1 MNLSS
6 IALPSRRGILSLIA
20 VVALL
25 ATLVAAFP
33 AHAASS
39 ETLRYWVKRDGT
51 PIGEHI
57 VAFQRD
63 GDKLTVSLNT
73 DLAVKV
79 AFITAFRFEHTS
91 TETWKGNRLLALSSR
106 TNDDGTNHEV
116 SAAAGPDGLTVVAD
130 GVSRVVPADTLVH
143 DQWNPA
149 NLQRNTLLS
158 IFDGQPMQVAFT
170 QGPTEAVDVNG
181 TPVEATRWE
190 SSGDLQRTFWFDAD
204 DRLVKVRFESRGST
218 VTYELR

>member
-1 MNLSS
+1 MTLSS
-6 IALPSRRGILSLIA
+6 FLLPSRRTILGLIA
-20 VVALL
+20 VASVIAAL
-25 ATLVAAFP
+25 AAAFP
-33 AHAASS
+33 AHAAT

-51 PIGEHI
+51 PIGEH
-57 VAFQRD
+57 VVTFDRE
-63 GDKLTVSLNT
+63 GDRTTVSLKT

-79 AFITAFRFEHTS
+79 AFITAFRFEHES
-91 TETWKGNRLLALSSR
+91 TETWKDGQLVALSSR

-116 SAAAGPDGLTVVAD
+116 SAAAGPEGLTVVAD

-149 NLQRNTLLS
+149 NLQRDTLLS
-158 IFDGQPMQVAFT
+158 IFDGQPMQVSFT
-170 QGPTEAVDVNG
+170 KGPTESIDVDG
-181 TPVEATRWE
+181 KTMEATRWQA
-190 SSGDLQRTFWFDAD
+190 SGDLDRTFWFDAE